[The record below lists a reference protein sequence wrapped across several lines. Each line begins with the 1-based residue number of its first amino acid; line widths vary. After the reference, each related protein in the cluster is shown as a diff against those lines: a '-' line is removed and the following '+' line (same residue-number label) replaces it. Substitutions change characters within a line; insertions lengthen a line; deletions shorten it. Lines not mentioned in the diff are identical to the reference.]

1 MIYKF
6 NVEEADKATAIAAA
20 TVEIDAA
27 IESGDAPALV
37 RDAALASIAAHVAM
51 LPDPGPTEVVGIG
64 VDGSAS
70 DYGAG
75 FVAIQTSVS
84 VIVKPA

>member
-1 MIYKF
+1 MIYNF
-6 NVEEADKATAIAAA
+6 NVEAADKAAAIDAA
-20 TVEIDAA
+20 TAAIDAA
-27 IESGDAPALV
+27 IAKGEAPEGV
-37 RDAALASIAAHVAM
+37 RDMTIAAIGAHVAM
-51 LPDPGPTEVVGIG
+51 IPDAAAGEVVGIG
-64 VDGSAS
+64 VNGSAS